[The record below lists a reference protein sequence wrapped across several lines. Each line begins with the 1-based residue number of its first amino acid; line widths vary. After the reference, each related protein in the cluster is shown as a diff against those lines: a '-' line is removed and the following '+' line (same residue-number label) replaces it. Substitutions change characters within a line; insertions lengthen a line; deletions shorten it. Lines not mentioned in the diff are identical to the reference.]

1 MAKLSSM
8 SFKITTALSS
18 IPVKDLFNS
27 EEIVLI
33 PQDFEN
39 DGSIFVA
46 GNPNSTDVRTST
58 LSPTITGIVG
68 NQYDVTDS
76 GLVTVD
82 NVEYIFYTPSDAT
95 GIVAGESVTINQ
107 GIANYTTTVF
117 GLDSG
122 DVLLHKIDG
131 EPGFTPANTDLLIF
145 NHSIWYYI
153 CSSSLTKVA
162 VGDKFIITL
171 DDDSTT
177 QVKTVV
183 FKDSTHI
190 GFTISTTNYT
200 ASDVALFHAD
210 TKLEAFGTKLQST
223 DYTTNGLLV
232 KHGTTDSTVFNMT
245 IYPKSEYNW
254 WKSFFF

>member
-27 EEIVLI
+27 EEIVLF

-46 GNPNSTDVRTST
+46 INPNSTDVRTET
-58 LSPTITGIVG
+58 LSPTITGIIG
-68 NQYDVTDS
+68 NNYTDFTS
-76 GLVTVD
+76 VD
-82 NVEYIFYTPSDAT
+82 NSDDIITYTSSDPT
-95 GIVAGESVTINQ
+95 GIISGEEVTISQ
-107 GIANYTTTVF
+107 GAETYITTVIEVD
-117 GLDSG
+117 GNDIKLDGSELESF
-122 DVLLHKIDG
+122 V
-131 EPGFTPANTDLLIF
+131 PTTDDILIF
-145 NHSIWYYI
+145 NHTTWYYI
-153 CSSSLTKVA
+153 CSSSLSKVA

-171 DDDSTT
+171 DDDSST

-183 FKDSTHI
+183 AKDTTHI

-200 ASDVALFHAD
+200 ASDVVLFNAD

-223 DYTTNGLLV
+223 DYNTNGLLV

-254 WKSFFF
+254 CKSFFF